1 MFIHQLAGGAF
12 DSAASTVD
20 STVPAGAMSADAL
33 RHMWDGLTQQVGQLQ
48 TLSDPRVTPHDSLR
62 IVDFAARFARQPLSI
77 RIVLTP
83 ALRIAG
89 LWFDRA
95 RLPEYHAADY
105 IDTTKF
111 TERDVTVGHGPLPLP
126 GTLSVP
132 ALAGR
137 HAAVVLVHGSGP
149 GDRDESIGGARPF
162 RDIAWGLATRGI
174 VVLRYDKRTRVHAG
188 SMDPHS
194 ITVESEILD
203 DVDDALA
210 LLRSQPEVDST
221 RVYVLGHSE
230 GATLTP
236 EIAARDGHLAGA
248 VMLAASARPLAEV
261 TAAQIRYLSASAP
274 NQTDAERAQASAFL
288 ETLHELSA
296 HQLPPDSIVLGAPV
310 RYWDE
315 LDALHPLE
323 RARQI
328 KTPLLILQGG
338 RDYQVTTGDLKLW
351 REALRTRKNVII
363 KEYPTLNHLFI
374 AGSAPSTP
382 AEYEREGHVDRQVI
396 LDIASFCGSPPG
408 GVGRRRLTPRHP
420 A

>member
-1 MFIHQLAGGAF
+1 MAFVHQLAGGAF
-12 DSAASTVD
+12 DSAANTVD

-33 RHMWDGLTQQVGQLQ
+33 HHMWDGLTQQVGQLQ

-62 IVDFAARFARQPLSI
+62 IVDLHARFARQPLSI

-95 RLPEYHAADY
+95 RLPEYHAPDY
-105 IDTTKF
+105 VDSTRF
-111 TERDVTVGHGPLPLP
+111 TERDVTVGHGSLPLP
-126 GTLSVP
+126 GTLSIPTV
-132 ALAGR
+132 AGR

-149 GDRDESIGGARPF
+149 DDRDESVGGARPF

-174 VVLRYDKRTRVHAG
+174 VVLRYDKRTLVHAG
-188 SMDPHS
+188 SVNPHT

-203 DVDDALA
+203 DVYDALA
-210 LLRSQPEVDST
+210 LLRAQPEVDLT
-221 RVYVLGHSE
+221 KVYVLGHSE

-236 EIAARDGHLAGA
+236 EIAAHDGHLAGA

-261 TAAQIRYLSASAP
+261 AAAQIRYLSASAP
-274 NQTDAERAQASAFL
+274 SQTDAERAQSAAFL
-288 ETLHELSA
+288 ETLHELTA
-296 HQLPPDSIVLGAPV
+296 HQLPPDSLVLGAPV
-310 RYWDE
+310 HYWDE
-315 LDALHPLE
+315 LDALHPLD

-338 RDYQVTTGDLKLW
+338 RDYQVTSSDLKLW

-363 KEYPTLNHLFI
+363 KEYPTLNHLLI
-374 AGSAPSTP
+374 AGSGPPTP

-396 LDIASFCGSPPG
+396 LDIASFCGSAPASAARHHPP
-408 GVGRRRLTPRHP
+408 PRNP
-420 A
+420 